1 MATHQ
6 PSQQPY
12 LCGVEVRVQH
22 AQIARD
28 LVSSEHLQRDDERVV
43 DEIVVHGVM
52 EDVHRSVVRARAH
65 QRVVRVELRLANR
78 LLVVAQRL
86 ERRGGEVQIEPRQTR
101 VVRADDEVVSAGVNL
116 RQSHTLVVRPWWRPT
131 CSPS

>member
-1 MATHQ
+1 M
-6 PSQQPY
+6 
-12 LCGVEVRVQH
+12 EVGVQH
-22 AQIARD
+22 AEIVRHR
-28 LVSSEHLQRDDERVV
+28 VSAQHLQRHDQRVV
-43 DEIVVHGVM
+43 DEII
-52 EDVHRSVVRARAH
+52 VHRVVEHMHRAIVRAGAH
-65 QRVVRVELRLANR
+65 QRVVRVELRVADC
-78 LLVVAQRL
+78 LLVITQRL